1 MNRKGNYIFLLFL
14 VFVLLLSACGGKNT
28 AATMHLVRT
37 EGAVSVN
44 DTEGAPVTL
53 IENLGLYSGYGVATR
68 VESYGWIDLDEAK
81 LAKMDEN
88 SEVEIVKADKL
99 LEICVQSGGLFFNVT
114 EPLADDETMNI
125 RTSTMLV
132 GIRGTCGWVYVE
144 DDNLMRVYLLRG
156 KVECSV
162 LGEDDDVLASKM
174 LTAGQMARMS
184 LSGDAASIL
193 IEDFSDQDVPYFV
206 MTEIEEDGAMLDS
219 IRSEEPDPTET
230 PDNNPDGGADVPGG
244 PDGEDTGPADGDAN
258 PDEEDAGI
266 ADEDADPG
274 DEDADVTD
282 EDTGAAAEDPAPADE
297 DASQPSNS
305 DILEQY
311 KAIVAQGKSYDYT
324 SGLSGFEQELTD
336 YKYALYQESGFSA
349 PTLILEAESIDYKFY
364 LLFRYDADTGTAS
377 QVDRDRASRF
387 EANRHKFLTDISLN
401 NDWHSLTDTSYLESW
416 LS

>member
-1 MNRKGNYIFLLFL
+1 MNRKGNCIFLPFL
-14 VFVLLLSACGGKNT
+14 ILVLLLSACGGKNT

-53 IENLGLYSGYGVATR
+53 IENLGLHSGYGVATR
-68 VESYGWIDLDEAK
+68 AESYGWIDLDEAK

-88 SEVEIVKADKL
+88 SEVKIVKADKL

-162 LGEDDDVLASKM
+162 LSEDDDVLASKM

-184 LSGDAASIL
+184 LSGDTASIL

-206 MTEIEEDGAMLDS
+206 TTEIEEDGAMLDS
-219 IRSEEPDPTET
+219 IQPEEPAPAEEPD
-230 PDNNPDGGADVPGG
+230 DNPDGGADVPGD
-244 PDGEDTGPADGDAN
+244 PAGEDIGPADEDAN
-258 PDEEDAGI
+258 PDGEDAGI
-266 ADEDADPG
+266 ADEDANPAG
-274 DEDADVTD
+274 

-297 DASQPSNS
+297 DAGQTGQPSSS

-324 SGLSGFEQELTD
+324 SGLSGFEQELKD
-336 YKYALYQESGFSA
+336 YKYALYQESGFSV
-349 PTLILEAESIDYKFY
+349 PTLILKAESMDYNFF
-364 LLFRYDADTGTAS
+364 LLFRYDADTGTTS

-387 EANRHKFLTDISLN
+387 EANRNKFLTDISLN